1 MRRIFGFWC
10 LTLALLAAGCGR
22 SRSGKSETTKPDTP
36 DWLASRT
43 WIARDGRT
51 LEGMLVAR
59 MKQDGVIRR
68 ASDRRLLRMPPG
80 LLNDEGR
87 DFLARAVASGELP
100 TTSNEAWYVKT
111 TLTIPGG
118 EAYVPPETVTSVGP
132 RIAKVETS
140 YWLLLTELDGSGAK
154 WARVDNHSFSKL
166 RADVLVMRSDLASQ
180 MNGGGGFI
188 DEVGCPRTDC
198 YVIDARYG
206 LTSRRINVTRLMMG
220 HLAAGTLPVKVT
232 PELFGQPGH
241 APDVWDVT
249 ITWQRDGQGTL
260 NRVVRDE
267 SILAWP

>member
-1 MRRIFGFWC
+1 MLC
-10 LTLALLAAGCGR
+10 LLGLALASLGAGCRG
-22 SRSGKSETTKPDTP
+22 SAPDKTEAAKPAAP
-36 DWLASRT
+36 DWSVSRIWT
-43 WIARDGRT
+43 SRDGRT

-59 MKQDGVIRR
+59 MKQDGIIRR

-87 DFLARAVASGELP
+87 GFLSQALASGDLA
-100 TTSNEAWYVKT
+100 TTMGDAWYVKT

-118 EAYVPPETVTSVGP
+118 EAYVPPDSTVAVGP

-154 WARVDNHSFSKL
+154 WARVDIHAFSKL
-166 RADVLVMRSDLASQ
+166 QAEVLVMRSDLATQ
-180 MNGGGGFI
+180 INGSGRFI
-188 DEVGCPRTDC
+188 DEVPCPRTDC

-220 HLAAGTLPVKVT
+220 HVADGVLPVRVT
-232 PELFGQPGH
+232 PQLFNVPPH

>member
-1 MRRIFGFWC
+1 MRRILG
-10 LTLALLAAGCGR
+10 LLGPLLAFLVAGCGG
-22 SRSGKSETTKPDTP
+22 SAPDKAKEATAP
-36 DWLASRT
+36 VLDWSAPRT
-43 WIARDGRT
+43 WISRDGRT
-51 LEGMLVAR
+51 LDGTLVAR

-68 ASDRRLLRMPPG
+68 ASDHRLLRMPPH
-80 LLNDEGR
+80 LLNAEGQ
-87 DFLARAVASGELP
+87 DFLTRAMASGDLA
-100 TTSNEAWYVKT
+100 TTSGDAWYLKT
-111 TLTIPGG
+111 TLMIPGG
-118 EAYVPPETVTSVGP
+118 EAYVPADTVTAVGP

-154 WARVDNHSFSKL
+154 WARVDNHIFGKMQ
-166 RADVLVMRSDLASQ
+166 VEGLVMRADLATQ
-180 MNGGGGFI
+180 TNGSGRFI
-188 DEVGCPRTDC
+188 DEVPCPRTDC

-220 HLAAGTLPVKVT
+220 HLASGVLPVKVT
-232 PELFGQPGH
+232 PELFNLPGH